1 MAAAWRAWA
10 ATPDAWFAV
19 LHGEILA
26 TPLTAA
32 AGEADCGVRSDGV
45 STWEH
50 LLVEDVEPITRI
62 TLNRPERRNA
72 LSLDLMR
79 ELQQALE
86 GGRGTGGRH
95 RRGRSGLLGGA

>member
-1 MAAAWRAWA
+1 M
-10 ATPDAWFAV
+10 
-19 LHGEILA
+19 
-26 TPLTAA
+26 TA
-32 AGEADCGVRSDGV
+32 GRHRRGGGTVDGV

-79 ELQQALE
+79 ELQAALRA
-86 GGRGTGGRH
+86 GRRAG
-95 RRGRSGLLGGA
+95 SS